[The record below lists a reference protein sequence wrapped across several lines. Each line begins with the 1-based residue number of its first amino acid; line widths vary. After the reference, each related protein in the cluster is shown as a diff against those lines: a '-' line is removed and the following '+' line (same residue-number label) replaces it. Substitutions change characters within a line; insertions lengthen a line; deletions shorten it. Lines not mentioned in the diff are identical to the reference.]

1 MVERAP
7 EPAVQSYRE
16 VARAALPASIA
27 VGTFA
32 VSIGIVARTGGLGW
46 TAPAVFSATT
56 FAGASQVASIG
67 VITGGGGVVAAI
79 VAGILVNLRYIPIGI
94 SVASCF
100 RGSRLRR
107 FFECQV
113 VADVNWALAHRG
125 GGRYDRRILLGVGVV
140 MWAVWVCATVIGLAL
155 GGVVG
160 DPRRFGL
167 DALFPAMFVAIL
179 VPQLRPQRNALT
191 AALAAGLALLAIP
204 FVPPGIPILIG
215 SLAVIVGGWRRA

>member
-1 MVERAP
+1 MLAAAP
-7 EPAVQSYRE
+7 EPVVLSYRQ
-16 VARAALPASIA
+16 VARIALPASIA

-56 FAGASQVASIG
+56 YAGAAQSAVLG

-79 VAGILVNLRYIPIGI
+79 VAGVLVNLRYIPVGI

-100 RGSRLRR
+100 HGSRLRR
-107 FFECQV
+107 FIECQC
-113 VADVNWALAHRG
+113 VADVNWALAHQG
-125 GGRYDRRILLGVGVV
+125 GGRYDRRILLGAGVM
-140 MWAVWVCATVIGLAL
+140 MWVVWVVATVIGLAL

-179 VPQLRPQRNALT
+179 APQLRSRRSALT
-191 AALAAGLALLAIP
+191 AALAAGLALLAVP

-215 SLAVIVGGWRRA
+215 SLAAVVGVRRRA